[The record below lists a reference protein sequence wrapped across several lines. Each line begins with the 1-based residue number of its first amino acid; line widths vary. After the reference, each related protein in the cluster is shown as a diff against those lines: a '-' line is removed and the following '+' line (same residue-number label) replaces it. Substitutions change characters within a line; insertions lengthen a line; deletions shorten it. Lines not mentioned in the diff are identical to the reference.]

1 MFLFCFNLFVVC
13 VVFFFSLRFFFNFR
27 DGTSLFL
34 FNLILE
40 NLILHIFLITI
51 VNIRYSGMSRNV
63 PEYSGMFDVPGF
75 IDGPFFHIGINKHF
89 SFN

>member
-1 MFLFCFNLFVVC
+1 MFLFGFNLFVC
-13 VVFFFSLRFFFNFR
+13 VFFFFASFFFFNFR

-51 VNIRYSGMSRNV
+51 VNNRYSGMSRNV
-63 PEYSGMFDVPGF
+63 PEYPGMFHVPGF
-75 IDGPFFHIGINKHF
+75 IDGPFFHIGINKRF